1 MKHFI
6 IPFFMTHQGCPH
18 QCLYCDQRISG
29 GSRDESVTAQS
40 VKSGLISGLSSTR
53 LRPGMKVEAAFY
65 GGTFTAIRRERQQAL
80 LGAVQPFMNSGHVH
94 GIRLSTR
101 PDALSETQIDFLKHM
116 GVTTVEIGAQSMD
129 DRVLAIS
136 RRGHTARD
144 SIDAARRVKE
154 AGLNLGLQLLL
165 GLPGEDEASRG
176 VTLEKVL
183 EVSPREVRLYPLLV
197 FKNTPL
203 ADWYV
208 RGKYSPLTITEAVK
222 ACAMMFKALTRAGIS
237 VSRIGLQTSTELT
250 NGFMAGPFHPALGH
264 LVKAEIFYQAM
275 AMAIRNRPP
284 ESGEP
289 VLTVSCRDISQAQ
302 GHGRSNLTRLS
313 KELGP
318 LNVKFQTDPDQAR
331 GRFGWQG
338 EEYSIYDHKASSRM
352 GDKGRAGLPY
362 VPS

>member
-29 GSRDESVTAQS
+29 GGREESVTAES

-65 GGTFTAIRRERQQAL
+65 GGTFTAIRKKRQQAL
-80 LGAVQPFMNSGHVH
+80 LDAVQPFMNSGLVH

-101 PDALSETQIDFLKHM
+101 PDALSETQIEFLKQM

-129 DRVLAIS
+129 DRVLAVS
-136 RRGHTARD
+136 RRGHTAGD
-144 SIDAARRVKE
+144 SIVAARRVKE

-165 GLPGEDEASRG
+165 GLPGEDEASRKA
-176 VTLEKVL
+176 TLEKVL
-183 EVSPREVRLYPLLV
+183 EVSPHEVRLYPLLV

-203 ADWYV
+203 ADWYF
-208 RGKYSPLTITEAVK
+208 RGEYSPLTITEAVK
-222 ACAMMFKALTRAGIS
+222 ACAAMFKALTRAGIT
-237 VSRIGLQTSTELT
+237 VTRIGLQGSTELT
-250 NGFMAGPFHPALGH
+250 NGFMTGPFHPALGH
-264 LVKAEIFYQAM
+264 LVKAEVFYQAM
-275 AMAIRNRPP
+275 ARAIKNYPP
-284 ESGEP
+284 ESREP
-289 VLTVSCRDISQAQ
+289 VVTVSSRDISQAQ

-313 KELGP
+313 KELGH
-318 LNVKFQTDPDQAR
+318 LNVIFQTDPDQAR

-338 EEYSIYDHKASSRM
+338 EEYSIYDH
-352 GDKGRAGLPY
+352 
-362 VPS
+362 